1 MAERSK
7 KISELTALTNASGD
21 DLLPIVDQPGTA
33 NAATLKITVSNLF
46 GNVNTNTVFKQVVTA
61 NNTYTTKLY
70 LNTLANAPATAAANG
85 TAGEIRLDTSYIY
98 VCTANN
104 TWKRSALSTW

>member
-21 DLLPIVDQPGTA
+21 DLLVVVDQPGTA
-33 NAATLKITVSNLF
+33 NAATLKITVGNLF
-46 GNVNTNTVFKQVVTA
+46 GNVNTNTVFKQVVSA
-61 NNTYTTKLY
+61 NNTYVTKLY
-70 LNTLANAPATAAANG
+70 FNTLASAPANSSSNG
-85 TAGEIRLDTSYIY
+85 TAGEMRVDTSYVY

-104 TWKRSALSTW
+104 TWKRAALSTW